1 MLRLDRI
8 WHRADRARYE
18 RSCGGLPYLVFC
30 MVSGGLNAQLREVR
44 GHPYIYQDHVRL
56 HGIIQNDCIQIGH
69 TMTCH
74 ISTQIATWTSL
85 LNKLPIIGWWSSK
98 LWGRSGP
105 GRKLA
110 GRASRN
116 AASTARRLR
125 EEPWHFQRKLQT
137 CVFCFIL
144 AQKCTIQMGE
154 SASKMVVSLS
164 LTRNFI

>member
-1 MLRLDRI
+1 MNVVAED
-8 WHRADRARYE
+8 
-18 RSCGGLPYLVFC
+18 CPLVFC

-56 HGIIQNDCIQIGH
+56 HGKIQNDCFCIQIGH

-74 ISTQIATWTSL
+74 ISTQWQIATWTSL
-85 LNKLPIIGWWSSK
+85 QLNNLPIIGWWSSK

-154 SASKMVVSLS
+154 SASKWWFTS
-164 LTRNFI
+164 F